1 MKRVFIYISIAILS
15 MSCNA
20 GLNSTGNTN
29 SVNRNE
35 FGENVDQPI
44 HRLRPQQ
51 PQTVDYTQPAEQQ
64 SEHVQGGTLTAK
76 RVSGTNGSCA
86 CCGEVCNCCDKA
98 LCRGTSLSIPAGADG
113 DGKDLMRALLNKSYD
128 IVEYDFTPDVPKAM
142 VWIDEPVTEQK
153 DDLMKEM
160 NQNGSRVMPRSA
172 SMAQTDNDMY
182 FYFTQGIDKPERL
195 RFRIQYYAD
204 DPLEYSS
211 IKFLIDGFDYEYVP
225 GKTNRG
231 REGKRMYWEN
241 SDEPLKASDK
251 DLVYALSHCNWA
263 RATIVGDHGVNHVRM
278 LSDAQLK
285 AFYNTLKLYLLLG
298 GEL

>member
-1 MKRVFIYISIAILS
+1 MKRIFIYISIAVMT
-15 MSCNA
+15 MSCNT
-20 GLNSTGNTN
+20 GLNTTSNTN
-29 SVNRNE
+29 MVNRNE
-35 FGENVDQPI
+35 YGEGVDQPI

-51 PQTVDYTQPAEQQ
+51 PQLVDYRQPATQT
-64 SEHVQGGTLTAK
+64 EHVQGGTLTAK
-76 RVSGTNGSCA
+76 RVSGGGGSCA

-98 LCRGTSLSIPAGADG
+98 LCRGTSLAIPAGASG
-113 DGKDLMRALLNKSYD
+113 DGKDLMRTLLNKDYS

-142 VWIDEPVTEQK
+142 VWIDEPVTEAK
-153 DDLMKEM
+153 EDLLKEM

-172 SMAQTDNDMY
+172 SMAQTDNDMF
-182 FYFTQGIDKPERL
+182 FYFTQGIDKPEPL

-211 IKFLIDGFDYEYVP
+211 IKFLIDGFEYEYEP
-225 GKTNRG
+225 DKTHRG

-241 SDEPLKASDK
+241 SDEPLKSSDK
-251 DLVYALSHCNWA
+251 DLVYALSHCKWA
-263 RATIVGDHGVNHVRM
+263 RATIVGDRGVNHVRM